1 MVQAG
6 RERSVF
12 CYLDSASSRAGIS
25 LITSKLALP
34 KVAIVG
40 LGGTGSF
47 ILDLIAKTPI
57 HEIHPYDA
65 DKLYTHNAFRGAPA
79 ASVEELDAAPAKVDH
94 YQHTFFACL
103 RGRQQGQT

>member
-12 CYLDSASSRAGIS
+12 RYLDSASSRAG
-25 LITSKLALP
+25 
-34 KVAIVG
+34 AIVG

>member
-1 MVQAG
+1 MSFSADQAG

-12 CYLDSASSRAGIS
+12 CYLYSASSRAGIS

-34 KVAIVG
+34 TVAIIR

-57 HEIHPYDA
+57 HEIHPYDV
-65 DKLYTHNAFRGAPA
+65 DKLYPTTPSGAPRRRRSKNSTRRRPRSTITSA
-79 ASVEELDAAPAKVDH
+79 RSSRR
-94 YQHTFFACL
+94 L
-103 RGRQQGQT
+103 RGRQ

>member
-1 MVQAG
+1 M
-6 RERSVF
+6 F